1 MNQIVKIWLALSCVF
16 ISENNLYS
24 QTQALLKGVIE
35 NVDSEGIHIL
45 NTTANKGTITN
56 ENGVFFISVS
66 VEDTLTI
73 LSLRHHKKVIVINNE
88 IIIDKTIRLR
98 LDEKIFE
105 LDEVSVTPY
114 KLSGILKKDIM
125 GLEETITAKSLNL
138 PNADVIPMSVN
149 ERRLLEADRG
159 NFVSFIGG
167 GISIN
172 LHKTLNRLSGRTKKL
187 KLNVV
192 KDQTNDEIDN
202 LVNFLE
208 EMNFEISETEVFAFA
223 LYCEADKNFERL
235 NSYGNQL
242 ELALFLIEKL
252 KVFKTER

>member
-1 MNQIVKIWLALSCVF
+1 MNQIVKIWIVISCVF

-66 VEDTLTI
+66 VKDTITI
-73 LSLRHHKKVIVINNE
+73 LSLRHHKKIIVINNE
-88 IIIDKTIRLR
+88 NIKDKTLRLR

-114 KLSGILKKDIM
+114 KLSGILKNDIR
-125 GLEETITAKSLNL
+125 GLEEAVTAKSLNL
-138 PNADVIPMSVN
+138 PNADVIPMTVN

-172 LHKTLNRLSGRTKKL
+172 LHKTLNRLSGRTEKL
-187 KLNVV
+187 KLNVAN
-192 KDQTNDEIDN
+192 DQANNEIDN
-202 LVNFLE
+202 LINFLE
-208 EMNFEISETEVFAFA
+208 DMNFEISESEVFAFA
-223 LYCEADKNFERL
+223 SYCEADENFQKL
-235 NSYGNQL
+235 NNHGNQL
-242 ELALFLIEKL
+242 ELASFLIEKL
-252 KVFKTER
+252 KIFKTER